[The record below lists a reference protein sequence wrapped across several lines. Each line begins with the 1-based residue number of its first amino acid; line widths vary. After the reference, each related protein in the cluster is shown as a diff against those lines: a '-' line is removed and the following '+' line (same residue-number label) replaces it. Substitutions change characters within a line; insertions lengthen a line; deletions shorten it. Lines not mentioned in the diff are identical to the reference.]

1 LNLGETANLDL
12 GHASRRLDPAEHLFD
27 PFAAALADVVADMAQ
42 GPFID
47 GGLSPFAGL
56 GQMTV
61 DGDVWG
67 NLALPQGLHEVFDIE
82 GLVAAERDPS
92 AARAVGIDQI
102 KSGLALGRAGRL
114 RDLAGQAI
122 PLRFS
127 IRTWP
132 M

>member
-1 LNLGETANLDL
+1 MAVL
-12 GHASRRLDPAEHLFD
+12 RRLPI
-27 PFAAALADVVADMAQ
+27 LAN
-42 GPFID
+42 
-47 GGLSPFAGL
+47 
-56 GQMTV
+56 MTV

-82 GLVAAERDPS
+82 GLVTAERDPS

-102 KSGLALGRAGRL
+102 KSGLALGRAVRL
-114 RDLAGQAI
+114 LTSPTTAI